1 MSSWPYINNRL
12 RLIYRDEWNDG
23 FGARGWKLEAAIADP
38 DVIACTAH
46 SGGKSPTSVI
56 VHDILDHFVSGFALS
71 GCLHEA
77 QAIVMHGLRN
87 SIEVRSSFEWLVDDI
102 LRDPASDS
110 DARELLA
117 PLLPAPVR
125 ACCRSSTEMVERVG
139 AQLGTAQ
146 MRARLIQRLIG
157 VGLGGVRTAMTNWE
171 RRHLP
176 FERMADIGFCVQELL
191 EKADDAILANKIA
204 VADALLDLSDDVC
217 RLELSA
223 NGSDEHVHLEQP
235 V

>member
-1 MSSWPYINNRL
+1 MSSCSHIENRF
-12 RLIYRDEWNDG
+12 RLTYRDEWSDS
-23 FGARGWKLEAAIADP
+23 FGARGWKLESAVANPEI
-38 DVIACTAH
+38 IACTAH
-46 SGGKSPTSVI
+46 AGGKSPTSVI
-56 VHDILDHFVSGFALS
+56 VHDILDHLVSGFGLS
-71 GCLHEA
+71 GCLNEA
-77 QAIVMHGLRN
+77 RAIVMHGLRN
-87 SIEVRSSFEWLVDDI
+87 GIEVRSSFECLVDDI

-110 DARELLA
+110 DARELFA
-117 PLLPAPVR
+117 ALLPAPVR
-125 ACCRSSTEMVERVG
+125 FCCRSSAEMVERVG
-139 AQLGTAQ
+139 AQLGTAK

-176 FERMADIGFCVQELL
+176 FEKMADIGFCVQELL

-217 RLELSA
+217 RLELST
-223 NGSDEHVHLEQP
+223 NGFDEHVHLEQP